1 MTQVSSSPTKNALTI
16 SDILAFEQLL
26 RNNMARIL
34 PFEAHALY
42 FPRADE
48 VPSPI
53 WIGGESRLLLPL
65 RREGVFLG
73 VLLLRGVDPEAA
85 ERLLPHFSAIVELC
99 LDNIAQCK
107 RARSDAL
114 TGLASRD
121 TLLERVA
128 GGIGRIRRSFASE
141 MERGQALDDASDNV
155 SAEVT
160 SEVPDG
166 VASDTVGGA
175 FGDMPG
181 KSAGNS
187 SGRVA
192 AVREAGTEPEQP
204 WYASLGLVV
213 LRVASLRRIQRTCGH
228 AFAERLLS
236 RMGEAL
242 RSALPEEAMAG
253 RSGDAE
259 FAVLLPGASAQSA
272 EAHAREWTRCME
284 TVRERNTLTGVEI
297 SATVFAGYALFP
309 QDWEG
314 GKTSRDPE
322 EEAGLLLDKARL
334 AAHRARAGEVSG
346 LTQGGVGQLSG
357 DGKVLGYGMILSRG
371 GLVDQILPLS
381 RVRVTLGRDVGARE
395 GRRFSV
401 WSLDYPVQQGT
412 VPQEGEQ
419 LEPLFKG
426 EIVLVDVREDFS
438 LADILL
444 QGDPTWPLEPGDRL
458 SLLPE
463 EYNADF
469 SGGHSLGEGDR
480 DASARPDALTGLYRH
495 GDFLA
500 RMAQAAEEHSVFAL
514 VMARFD
520 QAPVDASGRRLDA
533 EHTMALAARIVRRLL
548 AEQREDGEEF
558 RPVGRDMLMGRY
570 SLNSLLAFH
579 PGLIAS
585 AAWKIYDDLAAR
597 LREELGVEL
606 AIGICCLPFLNFR
619 AADALEC
626 CRKALEYALLLPA
639 PHVGVFDSVAL
650 NISADKKYSQGDMF
664 GALEEY
670 RLALLADE
678 DNTLAWNSLGVCLS
692 GLGRKGEAMR
702 AFEQAVLRRPDDPAA
717 HYNLGTVCVAV
728 GDIEEAESRF
738 QTCLKLNPS
747 HFYARIRLGELA
759 ENRGEMATAREF
771 FRGAQE
777 TDEASPL
784 PHRCMARIELKAHR
798 PDKARECLHQALLR
812 NPQDALSLH
821 LMAKMYLDGGEDA
834 ELAETLARQSVALRP
849 ERRAAWLELAR
860 ALEAQGR
867 EREAQQAR
875 VRASG
880 V

>member
-1 MTQVSSSPTKNALTI
+1 MTQASPTPAKDALTRR
-16 SDILAFEQLL
+16 DILAFEPLL
-26 RNNMARIL
+26 RNDMARIL

-65 RREGVFLG
+65 RRAGAFLG
-73 VLLLRGVDPEAA
+73 VLLLRGVEPEAA
-85 ERLLPHFSAIVELC
+85 ECLLPHFPAIVELC
-99 LDNIAQCK
+99 LDNIAQHK

-121 TLLERVA
+121 ALLERVA
-128 GGIGRIRRSFASE
+128 GEIGGIRRSFASE
-141 MERGQALDDASDNV
+141 MERGQALEDG
-155 SAEVT
+155 
-160 SEVPDG
+160 SE
-166 VASDTVGGA
+166 S
-175 FGDMPG
+175 MPG
-181 KSAGNS
+181 KSPGGADVRAQQALE
-187 SGRVA
+187 SGPDA
-192 AVREAGTEPEQP
+192 EQA
-204 WYASLGLVV
+204 WYASLGLAVV
-213 LRVASLRRIQRTCGH
+213 RVAGLRRIQRACGH
-228 AFAERLLS
+228 AFAERLLA

-242 RSALPEEAMAG
+242 RAGLPEEALAG

-259 FAVLLPGASAQSA
+259 FAVLLPGASARSV
-272 EAHAREWTRCME
+272 ETLAREWTRAME
-284 TVRERNTLTGVEI
+284 AVRERNTLTGAEI
-297 SATVFAGYALFP
+297 SSHVFVGYALFP

-314 GKTSRDPE
+314 GPSAREAE

-346 LTQGGVGQLSG
+346 LTSGGAGRTPGG
-357 DGKVLGYGMILSRG
+357 DNILGYGMILPRG

-395 GRRFSV
+395 GQRFSV
-401 WSLDYPVQQGT
+401 WSLDYPVRQGAA
-412 VPQEGEQ
+412 PQEGEA

-463 EYNADF
+463 EYNTEF
-469 SGGHSLGEGDR
+469 GGGHAVGAEDGETT
-480 DASARPDALTGLYRH
+480 SRPDALTRLYRH

-500 RMAQAAEEHSVFAL
+500 RLAQASEEHPGFAL

-520 QAPVDASGRRLDA
+520 QAPVDASGCRLDA
-533 EHTMALAARIVRRLL
+533 EHAMALAARTLRRLL
-548 AEQREDGEEF
+548 AERHDGGSGDENRAE
-558 RPVGRDMLMGRY
+558 GRDMLMGRY

-579 PGLIAS
+579 PGLA
-585 AAWKIYDDLAAR
+585 APDAWKLYGDLAAR
-597 LREELGVEL
+597 LHEELGVEL
-606 AIGICCLPFLNFR
+606 AIGVCCLPFLNFR

-639 PHVGVFDSVAL
+639 PHVGVFDSLAL
-650 NISADKKYSQGDMF
+650 NISADKKYSQGDLF

-678 DNTLAWNSLGVCLS
+678 DNILAWNSLGVCLS

-702 AFEQAVLRRPDDPAA
+702 AFEEAVRRRPDDAAA
-717 HYNLGTVCVAV
+717 HYNLGTACVAS
-728 GDIEEAESRF
+728 GNAEEAESRF
-738 QTCLKLNPS
+738 LTCLNLNPS

-759 ENRGEMATAREF
+759 EKRGDMTAAREY

-777 TDEASPL
+777 ADGASPL
-784 PHRCMARIELKAHR
+784 PHRCMARLELKGGR

-834 ELAETLARQSVALRP
+834 ELAEALARQSVALRP

-867 EREAQQAR
+867 EREAQEAR
-875 VRASG
+875 IRASG